1 MQGVC
6 RDAVSGGVQNRAE
19 ETGEFYHT
27 GAGGVLMKKAL
38 PIGVENFEDIIE
50 TGYYYVDK
58 SMFIKELLDLKGK
71 VNLFTRPRRFG
82 KTLNLSML
90 RYFFEDTGDG
100 EKNTRNRA
108 LFQGLKIMEAGEA
121 YVRQMGMYPVMN
133 LTLKSAKQENFETA
147 YYMMQSEIASEFD
160 RHREIIEKGREK
172 LSLKEYELYLEIA
185 DEKADE
191 KQVRGALKLFSKC
204 MQKITGRNTV
214 ILIDEYD
221 VPLENAY
228 FRGFY
233 EKMVDFIRSLFESA
247 LKTNDNLQFA
257 VITGCL
263 RISKESIFTGLNHLR
278 IVSVLDQQY
287 SEHFGFTEAEVMQM
301 MTYYAVESRFPT
313 MKEWYDG
320 YTFGATEVYNPWSV
334 INFMYDLFANINA
347 FPRPYW
353 VNTSSN
359 DIIKEMIAGA
369 DRETKGQIETLLNG
383 GTLELQVHEEV
394 TYEDMR
400 DRGENLWNFLYFTG
414 YLTKQSEYF
423 KESSV
428 FLRARIPN
436 TEVKTIYRN
445 TILGWFRRRIEKQDF
460 RDFYRAMEDGNA
472 EKMQEILNEQLFA
485 TISFY
490 DSAENFYHGFLAG
503 ILSQSEN
510 YLVKSN
516 RESGNGRSD
525 IMVKSPSL
533 RGRSFILELK
543 VSKDIDELEAD
554 AEKALRQIY
563 EKKYMDE
570 LRTEGY
576 KKIDCCGISFYRK
589 DCEVR
594 FGKKEK
600 DFTI

>member
-1 MQGVC
+1 
-6 RDAVSGGVQNRAE
+6 
-19 ETGEFYHT
+19 
-27 GAGGVLMKKAL
+27 MKKAL

-172 LSLKEYELYLEIA
+172 LSLKECELYLEIA

-263 RISKESIFTGLNHLR
+263 RISKESIFTGLNHLN
-278 IVSVLDQQY
+278 IISVLDKKY
-287 SEHFGFTEAEVMQM
+287 SEHFGFTESEVMQM
-301 MTYYAVESRFPT
+301 MAYYEVENRFPT

-320 YTFGATEVYNPWSV
+320 YTFGNTEVYNPWSV
-334 INFMYDLFANINA
+334 IKFLYDLYSDSNA

-353 VNTSSN
+353 INTSSN

-428 FLRARIPN
+428 FLRVRIPN

-460 RDFYRAMEDGNA
+460 RDFYRAMEEGNA
-472 EKMQEILNEQLFA
+472 EKMQEILNEHLFD

-594 FGKKEK
+594 FG
-600 DFTI
+600 IPG